1 MSLRPRKSER
11 NSLTL
16 STGLWGIGALT
27 ARGGRTWIS
36 GSESNAANSARRA
49 ASRSIA
55 SACCVSSVTRR
66 ASSCAMAR
74 CNASRLV
81 PPTDGASRQIR
92 PCSGS
97 SCMSSSPGALVTR
110 RVAIDRVGASRLS
123 SLIFKQNHMLMIASL
138 DRRRNCV
145 LVWKDRRAQVVK
157 PKRQPRC
164 VLIAGPNGAG
174 KTTFARRYLPEDAG
188 VIHFVNADLI
198 ASGLSPLKPEL
209 AAIAAAR
216 MVLREID
223 RLAAERMDFAFETTF
238 SGFTYVRRLQT
249 WKQAGYRIEMVYLRL
264 RSVQLALRRIAAR
277 VRQGGH
283 DVPRADVV
291 RRFSRGWRNFQRIY
305 RPLAD
310 SWAVYDNSGR
320 SPRLLE
326 KSP

>member
-1 MSLRPRKSER
+1 M
-11 NSLTL
+11 
-16 STGLWGIGALT
+16 
-27 ARGGRTWIS
+27 
-36 GSESNAANSARRA
+36 
-49 ASRSIA
+49 
-55 SACCVSSVTRR
+55 
-66 ASSCAMAR
+66 
-74 CNASRLV
+74 
-81 PPTDGASRQIR
+81 
-92 PCSGS
+92 
-97 SCMSSSPGALVTR
+97 
-110 RVAIDRVGASRLS
+110 
-123 SLIFKQNHMLMIASL
+123 
-138 DRRRNCV
+138 
-145 LVWKDRRAQVVK
+145 
-157 PKRQPRC
+157 
-164 VLIAGPNGAG
+164 LIAGPNGAG

-223 RLAAERMDFAFETTF
+223 RLAAERTDFAFETTF
-238 SGFTYVRRLQT
+238 SGLTYVRRLQA

-291 RRFSRGWRNFQRIY
+291 RRFSRGWENFQRIY

-320 SPRLLE
+320 APRLLE